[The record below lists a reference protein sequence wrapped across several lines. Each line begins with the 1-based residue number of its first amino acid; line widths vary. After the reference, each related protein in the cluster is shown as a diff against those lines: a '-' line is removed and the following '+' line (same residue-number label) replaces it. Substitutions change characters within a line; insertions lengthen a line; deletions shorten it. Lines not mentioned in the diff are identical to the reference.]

1 MQNTCYFY
9 DTEALLF
16 NSYSKQNLQCKQRNL
31 VLNLHHIVLVLN
43 FLGYIWQPIEH
54 RKKCNLTYYD
64 EEAQTYISQWRYF
77 TDNYDSTSHEN

>member
-31 VLNLHHIVLVLN
+31 VLNLHYIVLVLN
-43 FLGYIWQPIEH
+43 FLGYI
-54 RKKCNLTYYD
+54 
-64 EEAQTYISQWRYF
+64 
-77 TDNYDSTSHEN
+77 